1 MTRSQ
6 QHPLAGAA
14 LSRFDRAHGCLA
26 GVALGDALGRASEF
40 MTRDQIRER
49 FGWLTDFG
57 MPGPLHPG
65 VGDPPGSI
73 TDDTTQTLLIARV
86 LLAGRPLTP
95 ERVAAALVAWA
106 REHDGLNN
114 PYLGPSTRRALGR
127 LMTGASPRE
136 TGGQGTTNGS
146 AMRVAAIGIA
156 NAADF
161 DDVLADV
168 VASGIPTHDTRNGH
182 QAASAAAF
190 AVAAAMRPGASID
203 DVIAAAQDGA
213 RRGRTLGQWSWATP
227 LDRRIDLAVRLVR
240 QSASLED
247 ALQALYDYVGVGLD
261 PAESVASAIGV
272 VVAAGGAPM
281 AAIQAAINLG
291 GDTDTIASLAGGIC
305 GAMRGARE
313 IDARQLTLVES
324 VNHLDLAGIARE
336 LVGGNE

>member
-1 MTRSQ
+1 MTLSPQ
-6 QHPLAGAA
+6 PPPAQAA

-49 FGWLTDFG
+49 FGWLTDFAAPSP
-57 MPGPLHPG
+57 MHPG
-65 VGDPPGSI
+65 VGDPLGSI
-73 TDDTTQTLLIARV
+73 TDDTTQTLLIARILIEV
-86 LLAGRPLTP
+86 RPLTP
-95 ERVAAALVAWA
+95 ERVAAGLVAWA
-106 REHDGLNN
+106 RDHDGLNN

-127 LMTGASPRE
+127 LMAGASPRE

-156 NAADF
+156 HEADF
-161 DDVLADV
+161 DAVLADV

-182 QAASAAAF
+182 QAAAAAAF
-190 AVAAAMRPGASID
+190 AVAAAMRPGASLD
-203 DVIAAAQDGA
+203 DVISAAQDGA
-213 RRGRTLGQWSWATP
+213 RRGRILGQWSWTTP
-227 LDRRIDLAVRLVR
+227 LDTRIDLAVRLAR
-240 QSASLED
+240 QSVSLED

-272 VVAAGGAPM
+272 VVAARGEPM
-281 AAIQAAINLG
+281 PAILAGINLG

-313 IDARQLTLVES
+313 IDARQLAFVES
-324 VNHLDLAGIARE
+324 VNQLDLAGIARD
-336 LVGGNE
+336 LVGGKA